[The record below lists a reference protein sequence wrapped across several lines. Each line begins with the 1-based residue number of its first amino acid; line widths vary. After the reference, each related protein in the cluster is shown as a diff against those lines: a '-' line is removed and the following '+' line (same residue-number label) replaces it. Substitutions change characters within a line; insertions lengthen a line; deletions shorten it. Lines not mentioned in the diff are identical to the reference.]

1 MKTRLFSILLAAMV
15 VFGLTSCSTTS
26 HTVSGV
32 NMNGTYVLESIT
44 VNGIDSGGVKLDVV
58 NRDTATIIHSV
69 KVNTL
74 LFDDA
79 SPACFQNSVWV
90 LPHNG
95 NGTYTINGGTECGDG
110 TRNIVWSV
118 RNDQQS
124 GQKKFQL
131 KVINGTQK
139 PKNVTVG
146 YMLDISNITASG
158 FTLYSPT
165 EVDGKQ
171 CDVYYNFVR
180 RN

>member
-1 MKTRLFSILLAAMV
+1 MKKGFFSVLIGVAAAAGLA
-15 VFGLTSCSTTS
+15 SCSTVS

-32 NMNGTYVLESIT
+32 NMNGTYTLQSIN
-44 VNGIDSGGVKLDVV
+44 VSGIDSGGVKIEDV
-58 NRDTATIIHSV
+58 NGSTATIIHNV

-95 NGTYTINGGTECGDG
+95 NGSYTIQNGAECGAG

-118 RNDQQS
+118 RNDQT
-124 GQKKFQL
+124 GNKKLQL
-131 KVINGTQK
+131 KVINGSQK
-139 PKNVTVG
+139 AKNVTVG
-146 YMLDISNITASG
+146 YMLDISNITQTG

-165 EVDGKQ
+165 SVDGKQ
-171 CDVYYNFVR
+171 ADVYYNFVKTSK
-180 RN
+180 